1 MTDQMNTG
9 TTNTGTTNTGTTEN
23 ALKLAPEEL
32 EQMLR
37 IHQEAQ
43 QVTVQ
48 IGQSE
53 IRKARL
59 LSGLGEIEER
69 GMRVMSEIG
78 KRLGIPAGTR
88 WQAGP
93 DGSVIIESSPQR

>member
-9 TTNTGTTNTGTTEN
+9 TTAADTTEN
-23 ALKLAPEEL
+23 ALKLSPEEL
-32 EQMLR
+32 GQMLR

-69 GMRVMSEIG
+69 GMRMMGEIG
-78 KRLGIPAGTR
+78 KRLGIPEGTR